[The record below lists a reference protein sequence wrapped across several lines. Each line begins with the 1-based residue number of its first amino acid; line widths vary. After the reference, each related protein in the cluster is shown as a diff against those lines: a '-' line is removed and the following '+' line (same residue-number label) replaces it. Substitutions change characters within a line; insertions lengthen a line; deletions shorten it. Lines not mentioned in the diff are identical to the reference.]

1 MDHTRTVRWV
11 ALLGVLALVS
21 LVHTLGCGS
30 GAETAT
36 GVAQEPAVTPLDPGA
51 TPVSGVRAIS
61 HEPTGGVKGFVFRPP
76 LAPDSGSTRPFD
88 PNLAPFLRVDVVL
101 LDGTGKPTGAAVAT
115 FTDTPIDG
123 SADETIRVS
132 PADEQYIVNFH
143 TDLYSL
149 LEGSTYRIFVRREC
163 DSAEYGYADL
173 QVFASMKEAKSL
185 TDETI
190 FPLLDGR
197 TVPIKFRIGEGAHPR
212 LGKIAFHSL
221 RDGNYE
227 IYIMNTDGSG
237 QTRLTYDPQPD
248 MYVDWSP
255 DGLELAFCRGAGL
268 NAEVY
273 TTGVDGTSQVQ
284 LTHAAGSGHG
294 SFYPRWSPD
303 GSRIAFYSYRDDDPA
318 TPQITSQVYVMDA
331 DGANQTR
338 LTHSTV
344 SDTQPAWSPDGAK
357 VAFSRYVQG
366 GRRDIYTINA
376 DGSGEVSLT
385 ADTDTTTQAP
395 YAPDWSPDGT
405 CILFYLY
412 RSPTWCAVYAMDP
425 DGRDKRSV
433 SADPQDVDSQPRW
446 SPDGSR
452 IAFTSKRDGNYEVY
466 VMEASGANPINLTN
480 DPGMDQTPAWSP

>member
-1 MDHTRTVRWV
+1 MDQTRTVRWV
-11 ALLGVLALVS
+11 ALLGILALVS

-36 GVAQEPAVTPLDPGA
+36 GVTQEPAVTPRDPGA
-51 TPVSGVRAIS
+51 TPVSWVRAIS

-76 LAPDSGSTRPFD
+76 LAPDSSSTRPFD
-88 PNLAPFLRVDVVL
+88 PNLAPFLKVDVVL
-101 LDGTGKPTGAAVAT
+101 LDGSGKPTGAPVAT

-123 SADETIRVS
+123 SADETIRVN

-143 TDLYSL
+143 TDLYDL
-149 LEGSTYRIFVRREC
+149 AEGSTYRIFVRREC

-237 QTRLTYDPQPD
+237 QTRLTYDQQPD

-255 DGLELAFCRGAGL
+255 DGLKLAFARGSGW
-268 NAEVY
+268 NTEVY
-273 TTGVDGTSQVQ
+273 TMGADGTGDTR
-284 LTHAAGSGHG
+284 LTYGSSWG
-294 SFYPRWSPD
+294 PRWSPD
-303 GSRIAFYSYRDDDPA
+303 GSRIAFQSYRDDDP
-318 TPQITSQVYVMDA
+318 TTSQITSQVYVMDA

-344 SDTQPAWSPDGAK
+344 SDMQPTWSPDGTK
-357 VAFSRYVQG
+357 IAFTRYVQG
-366 GRRDIYTINA
+366 GRRDIYTVNA
-376 DGSGEVSLT
+376 DGSGEVCLT
-385 ADTDTTTQAP
+385 AEMDTASQAP
-395 YAPDWSPDGT
+395 NSPDWSPDGT
-405 CILFYLY
+405 RILFHLY
-412 RSPTWCAVYAMDP
+412 WSTTRCAVYVMDA
-425 DGRDKRSV
+425 DGRDKQPL
-433 SADPQDVDSQPRW
+433 SADPLNNDLLPRW
-446 SPDGSR
+446 SPDGNR
-452 IAFTSKRDGNYEVY
+452 IAFTTKRDGNLEVY
-466 VMEASGANPINLTN
+466 VMDASGANPVNLTN
-480 DPGMDQTPAWSP
+480 NPGTDQNPAWSP